1 MCLPAVFLYEP
12 ESSRR
17 TDQGEKKTVTV
28 FNDRGCIEVVGRL
41 RVPILIYGPSD
52 GPPTR
57 AV

>member
-1 MCLPAVFLYEP
+1 MS
-12 ESSRR
+12 SSRVPLR
-17 TDQGEKKTVTV
+17 AGIVGDGQIRGETVAVTV

-41 RVPILIYGPSD
+41 RVPILIYGPSG